1 MKKGFTLVELL
12 AVIVILGVLSLI
24 SIPMITNMIKDSRK
38 GAFKASVQSV
48 FRAYETYELTY
59 PIKEQEKLSILDL
72 PLTHKERFLSGKV
85 YRQEDVIQVENIS
98 NGVYCASGTLE
109 NLKMIEGNC
118 AILDLAP
125 PEIENITTEVT
136 TNSIRVY
143 TTYKEE
149 ESFLSKHEYRIALE
163 SENIEEKEWVRG
175 DLLTSNLSMKL
186 FTGLTLNTAYK
197 IQVRLIS
204 TALENNTSEIRE
216 IQATTSPLEKP
227 IFHVLTEKEYATS
240 KEVKILYPNKEN
252 LIYEYSIDGENWLS
266 VKEQEKYLI
275 IEENQ
280 TIQARVRDG
289 VNVVYADSCIISG
302 IDKTEPTITITKSI
316 VDKKTVLSAFVMPE
330 TTISGYR
337 YTWYKDGKKIS
348 FSGSKISSL
357 TPGNYEVKV
366 TTGAGVE
373 ATSEEEKILY
383 VAQELLE
390 NAEGVQA
397 LDPDGNKRYVG
408 VNPDNYVKFNN
419 ELWRI
424 IGVFNGQAKII
435 RKEPYS
441 TRIEWDKDSTNGGHG
456 KYGNNNW
463 AFSTL
468 QVELNSTFLNSMEN
482 ASKPYIDS
490 THIWQLGGNVISEN
504 EWTRKQLYSQE
515 RQEQAYGDNPI
526 TWEGTIGLIYPS
538 DYGYST
544 DSLSS
549 CINTTMYKWYL
560 EENMTCKNN
569 SWLYN
574 DSYLHWTITVDAR
587 NQVSGFLIGE
597 TGNVGGAYVN
607 TQQGAYP
614 TLYLKSIVK
623 IIGGN
628 GTIQDPYLLRI
639 ENI

>member
-59 PIKEQEKLSILDL
+59 SIKEQEKLSILDL

-85 YRQEDVIQVENIS
+85 YRQEDVIKVENIS
-98 NGVYCASGTLE
+98 NGIYCASGTLE

-118 AILDLAP
+118 AILDLTP
-125 PEIENITTEVT
+125 PMIENITTEVT

-163 SENIEEKEWVRG
+163 SENIEEKEWVCG

-216 IQATTSPLEKP
+216 IQVTTSPLEKP

-435 RKEPYS
+435 RENPYGEAN
-441 TRIEWDKDSTNGGHG
+441 RFDSNSVQDWRVA
-456 KYGNNNW
+456 Y
-463 AFSTL
+463 L
-468 QVELNSTFLNSMEN
+468 QEELNEIFLKEIDSF
-482 ASKPYIDS
+482 SKRYIDE
-490 THIWQLGGNVISEN
+490 THIWSLGVATEPVL
-504 EWTRKQLYSQE
+504 EWTRENLYQLE
-515 RQEQAYGDNPI
+515 RQNKADSNWVGA
-526 TWEGTIGLIYPS
+526 IGLIYPS
-538 DYGYST
+538 DYGYATSST
-544 DSLSS
+544 DS
-549 CINTTMYKWYL
+549 CIQYSMYFWNDSIYT
-560 EENMTCKNN
+560 NCKEKN
-569 SWLYN
+569 WLYSSN
-574 DSYLHWTITVDAR
+574 YSKWTLTPMQERSNYVLILDATGAIR
-587 NQVSGFLIGE
+587 DYNVLNKLAVSP
-597 TGNVGGAYVN
+597 V
-607 TQQGAYP
+607 
-614 TLYLKSIVK
+614 LYLKVDTK
-623 IIGGN
+623 IESGE
-628 GTIQDPYLLRI
+628 GTSLNPFILK
-639 ENI
+639 

>member
-24 SIPMITNMIKDSRK
+24 SIPMITNVIKDSRK

-72 PLTHKERFLSGKV
+72 PLTHKESFLSGKV
-85 YRQEDVIQVENIS
+85 YRQEDVIKVENIS
-98 NGVYCASGTLE
+98 NGIYCASGTLE

-118 AILDLAP
+118 DILDLTP
-125 PEIENITTEVT
+125 PVIENITTEVT

-175 DLLTSNLSMKL
+175 DLLTSNLSTKL
-186 FTGLTLNTAYK
+186 FTGLTLNTSYK
-197 IQVRLIS
+197 IQVRFIS

-216 IQATTSPLEKP
+216 IQATTSSLEKP

-302 IDKTEPTITITKSI
+302 IDKTKPIITLKKEGNNRLVIAVEP
-316 VDKKTVLSAFVMPE
+316 E
-330 TTISGYR
+330 NTISGYR
-337 YTWYKDGKKIS
+337 YIWYKNETM
-348 FSGSKISSL
+348 L
-357 TPGNYEVKV
+357 TEETSDNLILTNLGNYKVKV
-366 TTGAGVE
+366 ITGAGVE
-373 ATSEEEKILY
+373 SESNEIQKSCTT
-383 VAQELLE
+383 QELLE
-390 NAEGVQA
+390 NAKNVQA

-408 VNPDNYVKFNN
+408 ASPNNYVKFNN

-424 IGVFNGQAKII
+424 VGVFNGQAKIV
-435 RKEPYS
+435 RNDNYF
-441 TRIEWDKDSTNGGHG
+441 RGNWDESNS
-456 KYGNNNW
+456 NNW
-463 AFSTL
+463 ATATL
-468 QVELNSTFLNSMEN
+468 QKNLNEIFLSNISETDRN
-482 ASKPYIDS
+482 YIDKN
-490 THIWQLGGNVISEN
+490 HIWNLGGAEN
-504 EWTRKQLYSQE
+504 DKVNWTREKLYQWE
-515 RQEQAYGDNPI
+515 RRTDAYNERPT
-526 TWEGTIGLIYPS
+526 TWEGAIGLLYPS
-538 DYGYST
+538 DFGYST
-544 DSLSS
+544 SS
-549 CINTTMYKWYL
+549 QMECIKKSMNFDWVDPDYIK
-560 EENMTCKNN
+560 N
-569 SWLYN
+569 SWLVSDLWYWTITPLKDNTGLLLYFNSEGFIEHHFAFYN
-574 DSYLHWTITVDAR
+574 DSTL
-587 NQVSGFLIGE
+587 
-597 TGNVGGAYVN
+597 
-607 TQQGAYP
+607 P
-614 TLYLKSIVK
+614 TLYLKSNVN
-623 IIGGN
+623 IIN
-628 GTIQDPYLLRI
+628 GTGTSQDPYLLGM
-639 ENI
+639 